1 MVELEVN
8 ILRPFGPRI
17 LHGKIP
23 QDYVDELN
31 NECDSIIA
39 DEQKRKELD
48 ESSELVGHVSEELK
62 CNMSNPKLK
71 LFGSFL
77 CELTKCL
84 HNEYLKEKRIKNEY
98 LYINETDLLNIHN
111 AWFVRSF
118 EYDYNPTHI
127 HTGSSFSCVAY
138 LKVPENIS
146 TVNKR
151 NVKEKYATE
160 GYIDF
165 IYGSSSTLTSG
176 NLCCLPAVGDIY
188 VFPSHLFHTVYPFY
202 GEGERRSFSANMDLM
217 KKKTEG

>member
-62 CNMSNPKLK
+62 CNMNNPKLK

-77 CELTKCL
+77 CELTKGL
-84 HNEYLKEKRIKNEY
+84 HNEYLKEKNIVEHM
-98 LYINETDLLNIHN
+98 ETCKVCSGLDETNDDVMTLNGGTTGISGTVELL
-111 AWFVRSF
+111 
-118 EYDYNPTHI
+118 
-127 HTGSSFSCVAY
+127 G
-138 LKVPENIS
+138 IS
-146 TVNKR
+146 DKMWQVQ
-151 NVKEKYATE
+151 A
-160 GYIDF
+160 
-165 IYGSSSTLTSG
+165 
-176 NLCCLPAVGDIY
+176 
-188 VFPSHLFHTVYPFY
+188 TVYSEGTAATPF
-202 GEGERRSFSANMDLM
+202 A
-217 KKKTEG
+217 